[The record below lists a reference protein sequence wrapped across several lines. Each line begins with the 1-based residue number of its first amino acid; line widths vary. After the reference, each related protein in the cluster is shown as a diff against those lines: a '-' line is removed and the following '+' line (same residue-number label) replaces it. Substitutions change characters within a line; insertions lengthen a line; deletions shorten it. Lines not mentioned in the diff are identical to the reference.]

1 MTYPF
6 RVVDCG
12 GQGTQEW
19 IEARLGIPSASN
31 YSKLIT
37 TKGKRS
43 TSFDGYCMG
52 LAAEVL
58 TGKPY
63 SWHKSELTITSASP
77 YSPDTAID
85 PNELDA
91 LDWGTYYEPEARAY
105 YSLLTDTDVVQVD
118 FCKHPN
124 LEAGCSPDGL
134 IDVNQDGMLGGLEIK
149 CPKNPQI
156 HMEYYK
162 SGEIPTKYIQQVQ
175 GCMWITGRG
184 FWDFMSYHPKL
195 KPFICRVYRNDDL
208 ITAMT
213 EEVTEAV
220 QLIEQYVREFKFE
233 GVT

>member
-19 IEARLGIPSASN
+19 IDARLGIPSASN

-77 YSPDTAID
+77 HSPDTAID

-91 LDWGTYYEPEARAY
+91 LDWGTY
-105 YSLLTDTDVVQVD
+105 L
-118 FCKHPN
+118 F
-124 LEAGCSPDGL
+124 
-134 IDVNQDGMLGGLEIK
+134 
-149 CPKNPQI
+149 
-156 HMEYYK
+156 
-162 SGEIPTKYIQQVQ
+162 
-175 GCMWITGRG
+175 
-184 FWDFMSYHPKL
+184 
-195 KPFICRVYRNDDL
+195 
-208 ITAMT
+208 
-213 EEVTEAV
+213 
-220 QLIEQYVREFKFE
+220 QL
-233 GVT
+233 